1 MTSIDRSH
9 QQEKKMQLRRRGEGG
24 DETNCNRKQKQNKEL
39 LKMKDFNN
47 INEQALNILS
57 AIRFMVENDNYT
69 PEEWKNKAETDKERI
84 ERIVDYWRQLNE
96 LVGESGEYWDCGS
109 CDSDMTTHEWERFCE
124 VFDETKRISEVW
136 IRRHIRIDSDDIR

>member
-1 MTSIDRSH
+1 MLPWRTQKNMTVITLMTSIDRSH

-57 AIRFMVENDNYT
+57 AIRFMVET
-69 PEEWKNKAETDKERI
+69 KNA
-84 ERIVDYWRQLNE
+84 
-96 LVGESGEYWDCGS
+96 
-109 CDSDMTTHEWERFCE
+109 
-124 VFDETKRISEVW
+124 
-136 IRRHIRIDSDDIR
+136 